1 MPNFNR
7 IDQNMQK
14 TQMKTPSMP
23 VSMSIAGS
31 DSGGGA
37 GIQADLLTFSAF
49 GVYGTTAITCLT
61 AQSPEK
67 VSRVVEMD
75 QEFVRQ
81 QMEEVA
87 QYFRPKS
94 VKTGMLFNKPIIATV
109 ADFLSRN
116 PELPAVVDPVMV
128 TASGSTLLERSAVE
142 VLKDRLLPLA
152 SLITPNLDEAKVLL
166 GYRPQDLSEMREA
179 AHCLSKEFGTAVF
192 LKGGHLDG
200 AIVYDVLCQNEDE
213 INILEASKKTGV
225 NTHGSGCTVSA
236 AIAAGLA
243 HGQDLLS
250 SVEAAHSYL
259 QSGIEEPLHLR
270 NEQFI
275 SH

>member
-1 MPNFNR
+1 
-7 IDQNMQK
+7 
-14 TQMKTPSMP
+14 MP

-94 VKTGMLFNKPIIATV
+94 VKTGMLFSKPIIATV

-128 TASGSTLLERSAVE
+128 AASGSTLLERSAVE
-142 VLKDRLLPLA
+142 ALKERLLPLA
-152 SLITPNLDEAKVLL
+152 SLITPTST
-166 GYRPQDLSEMREA
+166 RPRSCSVIGRKTFRKCGKRL
-179 AHCLSKEFGTAVF
+179 TA
-192 LKGGHLDG
+192 
-200 AIVYDVLCQNEDE
+200 
-213 INILEASKKTGV
+213 SPR
-225 NTHGSGCTVSA
+225 
-236 AIAAGLA
+236 
-243 HGQDLLS
+243 S
-250 SVEAAHSYL
+250 S
-259 QSGIEEPLHLR
+259 EPLY
-270 NEQFI
+270 
-275 SH
+275 S